1 MLPVTAN
8 EMVKVVGFTDFGTIN
23 DQVSLSNFRLSVG
36 GGLRITVPAM
46 GPVPIALD
54 LAVPLMK
61 DATDI
66 QQVFAFY
73 IGVNR

>member
-1 MLPVTAN
+1 
-8 EMVKVVGFTDFGTIN
+8 
-23 DQVSLSNFRLSVG
+23 
-36 GGLRITVPAM
+36 M